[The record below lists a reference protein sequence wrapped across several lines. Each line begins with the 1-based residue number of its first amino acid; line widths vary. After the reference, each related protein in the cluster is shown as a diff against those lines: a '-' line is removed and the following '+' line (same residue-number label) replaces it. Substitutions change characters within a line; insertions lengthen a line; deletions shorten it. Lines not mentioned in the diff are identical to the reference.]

1 MKDPTMKPTNR
12 SLANGARALLAPGLA
27 TGLAVGLSLS
37 QGFASVALGHDG
49 CKDPLATASV
59 AAEPAVVKTAL
70 SSHAETKGASVAST
84 NPVPRKGAAAPK
96 GGTQFSIRKVEQAAQ
111 TGVDFAPVIPGMT
124 AYTSAAI
131 AVPTGIPEEVE
142 IQIPFEGRL
151 ETVRLF
157 RTSMRS
163 AGFKVLVDHGGGA
176 LVEEAAPPHRTSR
189 GSVLSDGTPV
199 AASIVDGKLTA
210 MITADGDIIWVQPSS
225 DFFAGRPANEH
236 VVYRRSDLA
245 PMDGR
250 CGIDDAGLALPDWMN
265 GIPNDPAESNGSV
278 SGGGFPGMPL
288 GGGESGAGE
297 GDGGVAGAS
306 PFLTKIAFDADF
318 EFYQR
323 NGSNV
328 AATVNDIETV
338 MNNVTFV
345 YDRDVNI
352 SYEYTTIVVRATS
365 ADPYTTSVMTNLLCE
380 FRTKWNTTPE
390 NEISRD
396 VAQLFTGK
404 TIQGS
409 VIGLAWLGVVCNQN
423 GNDCS
428 GFGNLAYSSV
438 ESRFTT
444 IADFRTTLSAHELG
458 HNWNAQHC
466 DATNPC
472 NIMCSAVN
480 SCQGSTGTNLRFST
494 SEQNQIVA
502 YRNSVTCDVAL
513 PAPIALP
520 FSETFEALSVNTNN
534 WIFNKGGSLSTAAL
548 NEPSPTRSLNL
559 NTLTANTY
567 GDDEIRSNFM
577 LLGGQSTATVGYFV
591 QRTGVESGEQL
602 VVEYFNNLLKW
613 QALNTI
619 TSDGINQTTFTEFTH
634 TLPANALHNKFRI
647 RFRTQGDQVDDNWYI
662 DNVSVVAVVLPAN
675 DECANATAI
684 GTGVFAFNN
693 ATATNSATTLP
704 AACDGGVGTTMQRD
718 IWYLFTAPCTGT
730 AKITTCGTT
739 AFNSRLAVYSLACP
753 TTGTLVGC
761 NNDDPN
767 CTNGG
772 ASVTFSAFAGGSYF
786 VRVGANSTGGAGTLT
801 VTCTEVVPCPP
812 DLNGDG
818 AVTAEDLAFLL
829 GAWGTPNADV
839 NDDGFTDAND
849 LAILLGAWG
858 DC

>member
-1 MKDPTMKPTNR
+1 MKPTNR
-12 SLANGARALLAPGLA
+12 SLAHDARALLAPGLA

-49 CKDPLATASV
+49 CKDSLATASV
-59 AAEPAVVKTAL
+59 GAEPAVVKTAL
-70 SSHAETKGASVAST
+70 SSPAETKGASVAAT
-84 NPVPRKGAAAPK
+84 TPVRQKGAAAQK
-96 GGTQFSIRKVEQAAQ
+96 SGTRFSIREVEQAAQ
-111 TGVDFAPVIPGMT
+111 KGVDFAPVIPGMT

-142 IQIPFEGRL
+142 IQIPFEGRI
-151 ETVRLF
+151 ETIRLF

-163 AGFKVLVDHGGGA
+163 AGFKVLVDRGGGE
-176 LVEEAAPPHRTSR
+176 LVEEAAPPHRTYR

-210 MITADGDIIWVQPSS
+210 MIPAGGDIIWVQPSS

-250 CGIDDAGLALPDWMN
+250 CGIDDSGLALPDWMN
-265 GIPNDPAESNGSV
+265 GIPNDPAESNGAV
-278 SGGGFPGMPL
+278 FGGGAPGMPI
-288 GGGESGAGE
+288 GGGESGTGG

-318 EFYQR
+318 EFYQK

-328 AATVNDIETV
+328 TATVNDIETV

-365 ADPYTTSVMTNLLCE
+365 ADPYTTNVMTNLLCE

-444 IADFRTTLSAHELG
+444 IADLRTTLSAHELG

-480 SCQGSTGTNLRFST
+480 SCQGSTGGNLKFSP

-591 QRTGVESGEQL
+591 QRNGVESGEQL
-602 VVEYFNNLLKW
+602 IVEYFNNLLKW

-634 TLPANALHNKFRI
+634 TLPANAMHNKFRI

-801 VTCTEVVPCPP
+801 VTCTEVVPCPA